1 MSQSVYRKRVMGGLL
16 AAAAS
21 LATAVT
27 AASPAQA
34 AAGGFPFSDFSLN
47 GSASFVSAADS
58 PSSVLRLTGGGYRQ
72 AGSAWGGEQID
83 LTRSFETSFRVHLR
97 GNSPGADGVAFLV
110 QGVGPRALGGW
121 GGGLGYR
128 GIRQSVAVELDDFRN
143 AGDADANHAA
153 VVLRGNPDY
162 HLAAAPLSTRLFG
175 SPVEVRVAYDA
186 GAHRLTVDV
195 DSEQVVDT
203 TVDLA
208 AEVGADR
215 AWAGFTG
222 STGSTSSTQ
231 EILDWSLSVA

>member
-1 MSQSVYRKRVMGGLL
+1 MSQPVHRKRVTAGLL

-21 LATAVT
+21 VAAV
-27 AASPAQA
+27 AAAAPAQA
-34 AAGGFPFSDFSLN
+34 ATGGFPFSDYSLN
-47 GSASFVSAADS
+47 GSAAFVSASDS

-83 LTRSFETSFRVHLR
+83 LTRSFETSFGVHLR
-97 GNSPGADGVAFLV
+97 GNAPGADGVAFLV
-110 QGVGPRALGGW
+110 QAVGPRALGGW

-143 AGDADANHAA
+143 PGDADASHAG

-162 HLAAAPLSTRLFG
+162 HLAAAPTGTPLFG
-175 SPVEVRVAYDA
+175 APVTVRVAYDA
-186 GAHRLTVDV
+186 GAHNLTVHLGGRQLI
-195 DSEQVVDT
+195 ST

-208 AEVGADR
+208 AQVGADR

-222 STGSTSSTQ
+222 ATGSTTSTQ
-231 EILDWSLSVA
+231 EILDWSLSVG